1 MLLGLATFAG
11 VIRSVLLG
19 AGIVVAVIAAADWAA
34 RTRRISPFSGMARF
48 LRGTVDP
55 RIAGIER
62 QVVRAGGHP
71 SATPMWALVAFVVVA
86 ALVIAAIDMI
96 ARLGF
101 EIMYA
106 LADGGAGVLFLLV
119 RWTFAVLQIALMVR
133 VLSSWFPRAAHSV
146 WLRWSYG
153 ATEWMLRP
161 LRRVIPSFG
170 SVDITPII
178 AYFLL
183 QLVGA
188 LVTRVLFPGR
198 Q

>member
-19 AGIVVAVIAAADWAA
+19 AGIVVALIATADWAA

-86 ALVIAAIDMI
+86 ALVIAAFDMI

-101 EIMYA
+101 EIMFA
-106 LADGGAGVLFLLV
+106 LADGGGGVLFLLV

-133 VLSSWFPRAAHSV
+133 VLSSWFPRAAHSR

-183 QLVGA
+183 QLVAA

>member
-1 MLLGLATFAG
+1 
-11 VIRSVLLG
+11 
-19 AGIVVAVIAAADWAA
+19 
-34 RTRRISPFSGMARF
+34 
-48 LRGTVDP
+48 
-55 RIAGIER
+55 
-62 QVVRAGGHP
+62 
-71 SATPMWALVAFVVVA
+71 MWALVAFVVVA

-101 EIMYA
+101 EVMFA
-106 LADGGAGVLFLLV
+106 LSEGGAGVLFLLV

-133 VLSSWFPRAAHSV
+133 VLSSWFPRAAHSR
-146 WLRWSYG
+146 WLSWSHG

-188 LVTRVLFPGR
+188 LVIRVLFPGR

>member
-1 MLLGLATFAG
+1 MLLGLAKFSAG
-11 VIRSVLLG
+11 VRTVLLV
-19 AGIVVAVIAAADWAA
+19 AGIVVAAIAAADWAA
-34 RTRRISPFSGMARF
+34 RTRRISPFSALARF
-48 LRGTVDP
+48 LRGSVDP

-96 ARLGF
+96 ARAGF
-101 EIMYA
+101 EIMFA
-106 LADGGAGVLFLLV
+106 MAEGGAGILYLLV
-119 RWTFAVLQIALMVR
+119 RWTFAVLQVALMVR
-133 VLSSWFPRAAHSV
+133 VLSSWFPAAAHSR
-146 WLRWSYG
+146 WLRWSHA

-170 SVDITPII
+170 SVDITPIV

-183 QLVGA
+183 QLVA
-188 LVTRVLFPGR
+188 WLVTQVLFPGR
-198 Q
+198 V

>member
-106 LADGGAGVLFLLV
+106 LAEGGAGVLFLLV

-133 VLSSWFPRAAHSV
+133 VLSSWFPRAAHSR

-161 LRRVIPSFG
+161 LRRVIPAFG

-188 LVTRVLFPGR
+188 LVTGALFPGR

>member
-106 LADGGAGVLFLLV
+106 LAEGGAGVLFLLV

-133 VLSSWFPRAAHSV
+133 VLSSWFPRAAHSR

>member
-106 LADGGAGVLFLLV
+106 LAGGGAGVLFLLV

-133 VLSSWFPRAAHSV
+133 VLSSWFPRAAHSR

-188 LVTRVLFPGR
+188 LVTGALFPGR

>member
-48 LRGTVDP
+48 LRGTIDP

-71 SATPMWALVAFVVVA
+71 AATPMWALVAFVVVA
-86 ALVIAAIDMI
+86 ALVIAALDMI
-96 ARLGF
+96 AKLGF
-101 EIMYA
+101 EIMFA
-106 LADGGAGVLFLLV
+106 LAEGGAGVLFLLV

-133 VLSSWFPRAAHSV
+133 VLSSWFPRAAHSR

>member
-106 LADGGAGVLFLLV
+106 LAEGGAGVLFLLV

-133 VLSSWFPRAAHSV
+133 VLSSWFPRAAHSR
-146 WLRWSYG
+146 WLSWSYG

-188 LVTRVLFPGR
+188 LVTGALFPGR